1 MSGYDDKAATEVEIM
16 WTNQHGTGKKADQ
29 FVESQV
35 ILQYMCQAF
44 PDGEVPLTNINTQFE
59 HHTIRNGG
67 TSSTQTFRAN
77 QRESSD
83 VKLTLGLHEPYNY
96 YQSYL
101 RRERNK
107 GRTFHFHPG
116 EEEVCVCVC
125 VCGGVLNKFL
135 YREASFSGPAIL
147 PTYENF
153 SYTFYSQMVPR
164 SHTEFRTLNP
174 F

>member
-16 WTNQHGTGKKADQ
+16 WTNQHGTGKQADH

-35 ILQYMCQAF
+35 ILQYMCQEF

-59 HHTIRNGG
+59 YHTIRNGG

-107 GRTFHFHPG
+107 GRTFFARGGG
-116 EEEVCVCVC
+116 E
-125 VCGGVLNKFL
+125 GVWGELFNKIL
-135 YREASFSGPAIL
+135 YREASSSGPALL
-147 PTYENF
+147 PSFMKFFGIPSIDNY
-153 SYTFYSQMVPR
+153 
-164 SHTEFRTLNP
+164 TEFRTLNP

>member
-16 WTNQHGTGKKADQ
+16 WTNQHGTGKQADH

-35 ILQYMCQAF
+35 ILQYMCQEF

-59 HHTIRNGG
+59 YHTIRNGG

-107 GRTFHFHPG
+107 GRTFFARGGGGGG
-116 EEEVCVCVC
+116 EGVW
-125 VCGGVLNKFL
+125 GGVFNKIL
-135 YREASFSGPAIL
+135 YREASSSGPACL
-147 PTYENF
+147 PSFMKFLVYLLLTIIPSLE
-153 SYTFYSQMVPR
+153 
-164 SHTEFRTLNP
+164 L
-174 F
+174 

>member
-16 WTNQHGTGKKADQ
+16 WTNQHGTGKQADH

-35 ILQYMCQAF
+35 ILQYMCQEF

-59 HHTIRNGG
+59 YHTIRNGG

-107 GRTFHFHPG
+107 GITFHFHPG
-116 EEEVCVCVC
+116 
-125 VCGGVLNKFL
+125 
-135 YREASFSGPAIL
+135 
-147 PTYENF
+147 
-153 SYTFYSQMVPR
+153 
-164 SHTEFRTLNP
+164 
-174 F
+174 

>member
-16 WTNQHGTGKKADQ
+16 WTNQHGTGKQADH

-35 ILQYMCQAF
+35 ILQYMCQEF

-59 HHTIRNGG
+59 YHTIRNGG

-107 GRTFHFHPG
+107 GRTFHFRPG
-116 EEEVCVCVC
+116 AGSR
-125 VCGGVLNKFL
+125 GGGRGWWVFNKVL
-135 YREASFSGPAIL
+135 YWEASSSSSGPALL
-147 PTYENF
+147 PSYMNF
-153 SYTFYSQMVPR
+153 SYTFY
-164 SHTEFRTLNP
+164 
-174 F
+174 

>member
-16 WTNQHGTGKKADQ
+16 WTNQHGTGKQADH

-35 ILQYMCQAF
+35 ILQYMCQEF

-59 HHTIRNGG
+59 YHTIRNGG

-107 GRTFHFHPG
+107 GRTFFARGGGG
-116 EEEVCVCVC
+116 EGVW
-125 VCGGVLNKFL
+125 GGVFNKIL
-135 YREASFSGPAIL
+135 YREASSSGPARL
-147 PTYENF
+147 PSFMKFLVYLLLTIIPSLE
-153 SYTFYSQMVPR
+153 
-164 SHTEFRTLNP
+164 L
-174 F
+174 

>member
-16 WTNQHGTGKKADQ
+16 WTNQHGTGKQADH

-35 ILQYMCQAF
+35 ILQYMCQEF

-59 HHTIRNGG
+59 YHTIRNGG

-107 GRTFHFHPG
+107 GRTFHFRPG
-116 EEEVCVCVC
+116 AGSRGEGV
-125 VCGGVLNKFL
+125 GGIQQSFILGSFVVILRSSPLTLLHEFFVYFL
-135 YREASFSGPAIL
+135 LTNGAPFTYR
-147 PTYENF
+147 
-153 SYTFYSQMVPR
+153 V
-164 SHTEFRTLNP
+164 
-174 F
+174 

>member
-16 WTNQHGTGKKADQ
+16 WTNQHGTGKQADH

-35 ILQYMCQAF
+35 ILQYMCQEF

-59 HHTIRNGG
+59 YHTIRNGG

-107 GRTFHFHPG
+107 GRTFFARGGGGGEGCMGRGIHQNFIPGGFVLRSSPLTLFHEIFVIPSTD
-116 EEEVCVCVC
+116 
-125 VCGGVLNKFL
+125 N
-135 YREASFSGPAIL
+135 Y
-147 PTYENF
+147 
-153 SYTFYSQMVPR
+153 
-164 SHTEFRTLNP
+164 TEFRTLNP